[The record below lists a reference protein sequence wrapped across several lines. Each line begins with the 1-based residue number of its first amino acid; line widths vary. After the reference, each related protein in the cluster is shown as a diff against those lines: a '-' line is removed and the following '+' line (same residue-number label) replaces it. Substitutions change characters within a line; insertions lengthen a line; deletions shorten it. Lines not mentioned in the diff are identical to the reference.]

1 MAEMVEQKNV
11 ESTKKEKKVIKLC
24 PFISGFILEP
34 VKDSLGNQV
43 VGKTTNVSPC
53 MTDKCIFYDSDEEVC
68 GIVKAIGYLSLL
80 QDIET
85 EESSGEGTDE

>member
-1 MAEMVEQKNV
+1 MAEMVKQKI
-11 ESTKKEKKVIKLC
+11 EEITKKEKKVIKLC

>member
-1 MAEMVEQKNV
+1 MAEMVEQKIA

-34 VKDSLGNQV
+34 IKDGLGNQV

-53 MTDKCIFYDSDEEVC
+53 MLDKCNFYDSDEKAC